1 MIATDGRPP
10 RLSIER
16 RSSLSHP
23 HLLVITPLLF
33 RIGCP
38 YHDCQKR
45 WRLKKGDELRASS
58 VHLREELVQ
67 WVLPSKEV
75 RKEKE
80 ERGDQRGGR
89 GEHISKKREGQ
100 LTAGQ
105 LALVNKQFG
114 NT

>member
-1 MIATDGRPP
+1 M
-10 RLSIER
+10 
-16 RSSLSHP
+16 
-23 HLLVITPLLF
+23 
-33 RIGCP
+33 
-38 YHDCQKR
+38 
-45 WRLKKGDELRASS
+45 RASS

-105 LALVNKQFG
+105 LALVNSLATRSG
-114 NT
+114 SRDLLV